1 MSIMSSFIYADHAAT
16 TPVHPAVLKAMLPC
30 FSQQYGNPSSLY
42 RLGRQAKAALEQAR
56 ESVARCLGALPE
68 EIFFSSG
75 GSEGDNWAVKGM
87 ALAGKEAGKLHI
99 LTTAFEHPALLESCK
114 FLETQEYR
122 VTYLPASPKGFVS
135 PEQVEAAIDEDTCL
149 VSVMYA
155 NNETGTIQPVQE
167 IGAVCRNKGV
177 PFHTDGVQAAG
188 WLPINVQAQNIDLLT
203 LSAHKL
209 GGPKGVGVLYC
220 KKGLSLHSL
229 IQGGKQEKG
238 RRAGTE
244 NVAGAVGLAK
254 ALELTRQNQA
264 RRCRE
269 VAAKRDWLEG
279 QFSAL
284 PGCLINGADPRLPGH
299 LNLSFPGVEG
309 ESLLLYL
316 DAQGIAASS
325 GSACSS
331 GSGKPSHVLLAL
343 GRSEKEAKGSLRLSI
358 GEDLTWE
365 DCRRLAETVKEAVTL
380 LRYDAP

>member
-1 MSIMSSFIYADHAAT
+1 MPTPLIYADHAAT
-16 TPVHPAVLKAMLPC
+16 TPVRPEVLQAMLPY

-56 ESVARCLGALPE
+56 ETVAGCLKAQPE
-68 EIFFSSG
+68 EIFFTSG

-87 ALAGKEAGKLHI
+87 ALTGKADGKHHLI
-99 LTTAFEHPALLESCK
+99 TTAMEHPALLESCK
-114 FLETQEYR
+114 FLEREGNR
-122 VTYLPASPKGFVS
+122 VSYLPVSPTGFLT
-135 PEQVEAAIDEDTCL
+135 PEQVAAAIDQDTFL

-155 NNETGTIQPVQE
+155 NNEIGTIQPVPE
-167 IGAVCRNKGV
+167 IGAICRKKGI
-177 PFHTDGVQAAG
+177 PFHTDAVQAAG
-188 WLPINVQAQNIDLLT
+188 WLTLDVQAQNIDLLT
-203 LSAHKL
+203 LSAHKF

-220 KKGLSLHSL
+220 KKGLPLYSL
-229 IQGGKQEKG
+229 IHGGKQEKN

-254 ALELTRQNQA
+254 AMELARKDQA
-264 RRCRE
+264 QRSEE
-269 VAAKRDWLEG
+269 VAQKRNWLE
-279 QFSAL
+279 QELSAL
-284 PGCLINGADPRLPGH
+284 PGCMVNGAQPRLPGH

-358 GEDLTWE
+358 GEELSWD
-365 DCRRLAETVKEAVTL
+365 DCRRLVKVIGSAVDF
-380 LRYDAP
+380 LRFDAP

>member
-1 MSIMSSFIYADHAAT
+1 MPNTLIYADHAAT
-16 TPVHPAVLKAMLPC
+16 TPVRPEVLDAMLPY

-56 ESVARCLGALPE
+56 ETTARCLGALPE
-68 EIFFSSG
+68 EIFFTSG
-75 GSEGDNWAVKGM
+75 GSEGDNWAIKGM
-87 ALAGKEAGKLHI
+87 ALTGKESVKNHLV
-99 LTTAFEHPALLESCK
+99 TTAFEHPALLESCK
-114 FLETQEYR
+114 FLEGLGFR
-122 VTYLPASPKGFVS
+122 VTCLPVSPTGFVS
-135 PEQVEAAIDEDTCL
+135 PKQVEAAITHSTCL

-155 NNETGTIQPVQE
+155 NNELGTIQPVQE
-167 IGAVCRNKGV
+167 IGAICRKKGV
-177 PFHTDGVQAAG
+177 PFHTDAVQAAG
-188 WLPINVQAQNIDLLT
+188 WLPMDVQSQNIDLLT
-203 LSAHKL
+203 LSAHKF

-220 KKGLSLHSL
+220 RKGLPLFNL
-229 IQGGKQEKG
+229 IHGGKQEKG

-254 ALELTRQNQA
+254 ALELAQQEQD
-264 RRCRE
+264 RRCQEVRE
-269 VAAKRDWLEG
+269 KRDWLE
-279 QFSAL
+279 QQLSVL
-284 PGCLINGADPRLPGH
+284 PGCMVNGREPRLPGH

-358 GEDLTWE
+358 GEELSWK
-365 DCRRLAETVKEAVTL
+365 DCRKLAQTIREAVGF
-380 LRYDAP
+380 LRFDAP

>member
-16 TPVHPAVLKAMLPC
+16 TPVHPAVLKAMLPY

-68 EIFFSSG
+68 EIFFTSG

-99 LTTAFEHPALLESCK
+99 LTTAFEHPALLGSCK
-114 FLETQEYR
+114 FLETQGYR

-284 PGCLINGADPRLPGH
+284 PGCLINGAEPRLPGH

-358 GEDLTWE
+358 GEDLSWE
-365 DCRRLAETVKEAVTL
+365 DCRRLAETVKEAVKL